1 MWMFIVSCWIER
13 SFSIFDTFPY
23 LDNLVVV
30 YVVQSVGSIP
40 TSNNRGVG
48 QEVGA
53 MEPILKIK
61 LKDKQWT
68 SFILKCP
75 PRVMFP
81 VTSSVQFSVKTAFWI
96 RSNFQM
102 D

>member
-61 LKDKQWT
+61 LKDKQ
-68 SFILKCP
+68 
-75 PRVMFP
+75 
-81 VTSSVQFSVKTAFWI
+81 
-96 RSNFQM
+96 
-102 D
+102 